1 MIKRQLLGF
10 ALHWLFSSAG
20 MWLCFRFLFG
30 GQGDDA
36 QDKDW
41 AFYILAG
48 LVFSLINITIRPL
61 ATIFALPLSLWTLG
75 LSTILVN
82 SAMVALTL
90 WFVRVSQPPIY
101 DLVLSSLA
109 MSLINGLVNFLI
121 LPYNK
126 R

>member
-10 ALHWLFSSAG
+10 VLHWLFSSAG

-30 GQGDDA
+30 GQDNGL

-41 AFYILAG
+41 TFYILAG

-90 WFVRVSQPPIY
+90 WFVRVSQPPIH
-101 DLVLSSLA
+101 DLILSSLA

-126 R
+126 K